1 MTSNEGTMSF
11 EVEPKSLEAFKAMCA
26 TAGLKPELV
35 LAGFINKVV
44 RPPSWVHWYGRYL
57 V

>member
-44 RPPSWVHWYGRYL
+44 RPPSWVH
-57 V
+57 